1 MSSLT
6 LLHLLLTLH
15 IAGFTTMAGTVIA
28 DFSVNRRLNKYL
40 TSDKLKALSILEGT
54 ARFPALIGVGVALL
68 ISTGIGMVI
77 VYKGA
82 VAHMLW
88 FRIKMILVLLAL
100 IIGAGFMRRND
111 ATLRLLLTENTG
123 NNNGRI
129 LAVKGRLTVFHS
141 IQLIIILTIFILSVF
156 RF

>member
-1 MSSLT
+1 MTSLT

-82 VAHMLW
+82 VAGMLW

-100 IIGAGFMRRND
+100 IIGERLMGIAGI
-111 ATLRLLLTENTG
+111 
-123 NNNGRI
+123 I
-129 LAVKGRLTVFHS
+129 LAPV
-141 IQLIIILTIFILSVF
+141 ILSFVKVEMQKIPVLDSPTPKPPVTRREF
-156 RF
+156 AGV

>member
-1 MSSLT
+1 MTSLT

-54 ARFPALIGVGVALL
+54 NRFPALIGIGVALL
-68 ISTGIGMVI
+68 LTTGIGMVI
-77 VYKGA
+77 VYKGT
-82 VAHMLW
+82 VAGMLW

-100 IIGAGFMRRND
+100 IIGAGIMRKIDVN
-111 ATLRLLLTENTG
+111 LRLLLTENTG

-129 LAVKGRLTVFHS
+129 LALKGRMTIFHS